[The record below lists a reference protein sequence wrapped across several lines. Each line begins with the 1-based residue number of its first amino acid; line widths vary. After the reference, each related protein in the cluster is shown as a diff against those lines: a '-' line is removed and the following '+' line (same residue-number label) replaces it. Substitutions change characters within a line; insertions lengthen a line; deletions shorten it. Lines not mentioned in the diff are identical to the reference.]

1 VIPSGAIEVCGSS
14 PTRRATSLV
23 LKEWM
28 SAPSR
33 TTWPADGLNRRD
45 SPRSRVDLPHAFGPT
60 MTVNDSSGIATDS
73 SWEMTRL
80 S

>member
-1 VIPSGAIEVCGSS
+1 MPSGAVELCGSR

-33 TTWPADGLNRRD
+33 TTFPADGFNSRD
-45 SPRSRVDLPHAFGPT
+45 RPRSRVDLPHAFGPT
-60 MTVNDSSGIATDS
+60 ITVNDSSGIATDS
-73 SWEMTRL
+73 SREMTRL